1 MREKLKELSLQKEQV
16 MAQLNAIMGAEQVI
30 LSLLDGGEDVKS
42 DDDKRKQPYSYNG
55 NSVSCDGIFLLAPE
69 ALYRQAGKAA

>member
-1 MREKLKELSLQKEQV
+1 MEEKMREKLKELSLQKEQV

-42 DDDKRKQPYSYNG
+42 DDD
-55 NSVSCDGIFLLAPE
+55 
-69 ALYRQAGKAA
+69 